1 MSRFTCLASLL
12 LISCAPLQSSA
23 SQSERRI
30 SSTLDAT
37 ERRNTIEQ
45 LANALTAMYL
55 DPATGVRYA
64 STLRALLREGSY
76 DQFADQ
82 KAFADKVKADLQA
95 VHPDAHLRL
104 LPNEVFQH
112 GPEAVAGTAGLP
124 EGIEEMRM
132 IGQLAYLRFTAF
144 PHDPRTAPAARAF
157 LVENAGSTKGV
168 IIDARPLPGGGI
180 EVMDAILP
188 LFFSKRTILARLETR
203 VAGDKESPFPDGP
216 TLIRKI
222 GRPGYVTRDHIVEP
236 ETGETRLRNVPLYY
250 LTSARTASAGEHL
263 ALVLKRTKRA
273 TLIGERTRGAGH
285 YVTLAPVGSRLTA
298 LVPVGRAFDPDT
310 GWDWEG
316 VGVTPHVLVPADAAL
331 DEALKRS
338 R

>member
-1 MSRFTCLASLL
+1 M
-12 LISCAPLQSSA
+12 QSSVPESGLRIA
-23 SQSERRI
+23 SAF
-30 SSTLDAT
+30 DAA

-45 LANALTAMYL
+45 LADALTAMYL

-64 STLRALLREGSY
+64 SAVRALLRQGSY
-76 DQFADQ
+76 DQFADP
-82 KAFADKVKADLQA
+82 KTFADKVKADLQT

-112 GPEAVAGTAGLP
+112 GPEPEGAKTAGLP
-124 EGIEEMRM
+124 EGIEDLRM
-132 IGQLAYLRFTAF
+132 IGQVAYLRFTAF

-157 LVENAGSTKGV
+157 LVANARRTKAV

-180 EVMDAILP
+180 EVMDAMLP
-188 LFFSKRTILARLETR
+188 LFFSERTVLARLETR
-203 VAGDKESPFPDGP
+203 ASGDKESPFPDGP
-216 TLIRKI
+216 TLIRRT
-222 GRPGYVTRDHIVEP
+222 GRSGFITRDHIVTP
-236 ETGETRLRNVPLYY
+236 DASETRLRRVPLYY
-250 LTSARTASAGEHL
+250 LTSSGTASAGEHL

-273 TLIGERTRGAGH
+273 TLIGEKTRGAGH
-285 YVTLAPVGSRLTA
+285 YVTLAPVGTRLTA

-316 VGVTPHVLVPADAAL
+316 VGVTPDVSVPADAAL